1 MIGVAMAQD
10 HTLATMVHTYRRAN
24 DAATLKQAIAEVFA
38 EVSTQDVR
46 ATEEDAFALL
56 QGIPSQTASAAIQAL
71 CESGNH
77 PIGSDPNIVFQPIG
91 NPNQSSSMSQGPGSD
106 HGKGQGSTPM
116 IAMLAIFGL
125 VALVVLKAVFK
136 K

>member
-1 MIGVAMAQD
+1 MAPSSWVLTSAKTSD
-10 HTLATMVHTYRRAN
+10 
-24 DAATLKQAIAEVFA
+24 EG
-38 EVSTQDVR
+38 

-77 PIGSDPNIVFQPIG
+77 PIGSDPNKVFQPVG
-91 NPNQSSSMSQGPGSD
+91 NPNRSSSVPQGPGSG
-106 HGKGQGSTPM
+106 HGNGQGSTPM
-116 IAMLAIFGL
+116 IAILAIFGL
-125 VALVVLKAVFK
+125 VALVVLKAISK

>member
-1 MIGVAMAQD
+1 
-10 HTLATMVHTYRRAN
+10 MVHTYRRAN

-38 EVSTQDVR
+38 EVTTQDEG

-77 PIGSDPNIVFQPIG
+77 PIGSDPNMIFQPIS
-91 NPNQSSSMSQGPGSD
+91 NPNRTSSSIPQGPSPGN
-106 HGKGQGSTPM
+106 GKGQGSTPM
-116 IAMLAIFGL
+116 IAILAIFGL
-125 VALVVLKAVFK
+125 VALVVLKAVSK